1 MILNNVDF
9 MKDIQII
16 IIDYLFQYE
25 PKERTT
31 YFEDAFN
38 ESFPNKEYKP
48 TILAEQ
54 REKENGFE
62 N

>member
-1 MILNNVDF
+1 LIIVQHV
-9 MKDIQII
+9 KIQK
-16 IIDYLFQYE
+16 YH
-25 PKERTT
+25 
-31 YFEDAFN
+31 AFN

>member
-1 MILNNVDF
+1 
-9 MKDIQII
+9 
-16 IIDYLFQYE
+16 LFQYE